1 MSRRPTRRAAA
12 VTGVGLLLVLAGS
25 TAQAG
30 WLFVLAAG
38 VSALVG
44 ASLLI
49 RHRLSAVAVERT
61 LPEQV
66 RAGDD
71 VAVTLTV
78 SNRGSATVPALRLED
93 HHPAFAARA
102 ILVEAL
108 PPGGRAVFEQV
119 LSARRRGVYEQGR
132 VTLTTGWPFGIVRS
146 RRELVVPG
154 ALVVVPRWVQLGSF
168 PILEPSSSPAEVL
181 HERARTRAGEEYFGV
196 REYRPGDPQ
205 RFVHWRSTARAGRL
219 VVREFEEQVAAPLG
233 LVLAGASAGDAHG
246 DPAFEALVEA
256 AASIGLYALSTG
268 HPLECVGAGA
278 PRLSSPTRRALLRWL
293 AGAAPADADPLPLV
307 SELLAGVRR
316 RGTVVVLAPDCGA
329 AGAGLA
335 GALRAVQAAGSRAIA
350 VVADASSFGAGLPIT
365 ALKGTGRAVVRR
377 VRAGEELR
385 RCLAG

>member
-12 VTGVGLLLVLAGS
+12 VTGVGLLLVLAAS

-30 WLFVLAAG
+30 WLYVLAAG

-49 RHRLSAVAVERT
+49 RHRLSAVVVERA

-71 VAVTLTV
+71 VAVTLAV
-78 SNRGSATVPALRLED
+78 GNPGSATVPALRLED
-93 HHPAFAARA
+93 HHPAFSPRA
-102 ILVEAL
+102 VLVEAL
-108 PPGGRAVFEQV
+108 PPAGRAVFEQV
-119 LSARRRGVYEQGR
+119 LSARRRGVYEGGT
-132 VTLTTGWPFGIVRS
+132 VVLTTGWPFGIVRS
-146 RRELVVPG
+146 RRTLAVPG
-154 ALVVVPRWVQLGSF
+154 ALVVAPRWVQLGSF
-168 PILEPSSSPAEVL
+168 PILEPSSSPAEPL

-196 REYRPGDPQ
+196 REYRPGDPK

-219 VVREFEEQVAAPLG
+219 VVREFEEEIAAPLG
-233 LVLAGASAGDAHG
+233 LVLCGASAKHADE

-268 HPLECVGAGA
+268 HPLECVSAGPA
-278 PRLSSPTRRALLRWL
+278 RLSSPTPRALLAWL
-293 AGAAPADADPLPLV
+293 AATEPADAAPGPLV
-307 SELLAGVRR
+307 SALLSRARR

-329 AGAGLA
+329 AGAGLQA
-335 GALRAVQAAGSRAIA
+335 ALLSVQAAGSRAIA
-350 VVADASSFGAGLPIT
+350 VVADASSFGAELPIT
-365 ALKGTGRAVVRR
+365 PFEGAGRAVVRR